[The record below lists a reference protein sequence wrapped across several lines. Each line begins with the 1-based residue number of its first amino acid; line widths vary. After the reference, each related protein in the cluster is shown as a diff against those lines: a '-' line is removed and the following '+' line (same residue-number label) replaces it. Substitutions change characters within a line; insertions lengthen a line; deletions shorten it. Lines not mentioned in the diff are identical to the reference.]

1 MQELALKGYVEV
13 AQLVASLLIGIPWV
27 KGADTE
33 VRVVHADALLCEVAN
48 LPLGVLA
55 VDSIRGQQLMTS
67 WDWPIRSLHP

>member
-1 MQELALKGYVEV
+1 MKGYAEV

-33 VRVVHADALLCEVAN
+33 VRVVHADSLLCEVAN

-55 VDSIRGQQLMTS
+55 VNSTRGQQLMTS